1 MRKRVIDISLCAVL
15 FALCVSAEA
24 QQPKKIPRIGYIM
37 NASLQSVA
45 VRYEAFRQGLHELG
59 YGDGKNIIIEYRSAE
74 GKPDRFPMILEELA
88 RLKVEVIVTGGGTVT
103 RAAKES
109 GVTMPIVMAN
119 DSDPVGNGFVASLAR
134 PSGTLLDWQ
143 IIALR

>member
-1 MRKRVIDISLCAVL
+1 MSRTHYCLLITILL
-15 FALCVSAEA
+15 ITGSAEA
-24 QQPKKIPRIGYIM
+24 QQPKKVPRIGYIT

-88 RLKVEVIVTGGGTVT
+88 RLKVEVSSQEV
-103 RAAKES
+103 E
-109 GVTMPIVMAN
+109 P
-119 DSDPVGNGFVASLAR
+119 
-134 PSGTLLDWQ
+134 
-143 IIALR
+143 